1 MKLKHIWQQESRF
14 HGNEHNIFYF
24 LRTSQLSTFDLNKEA
39 IAALNTLIVK
49 H

>member
-1 MKLKHIWQQESRF
+1 MKHIWQQESRF
-14 HGNEHNIFYF
+14 HEHNIFYF

-39 IAALNTLIVK
+39 MAALNTLLVK